1 MRPTCPKRTAAEAR
15 RELPRR
21 SRAAVA
27 GLLLLAIPSVVF
39 VVAPVFFLLAALIH
53 WALARRLESRGIL
66 VSAAITDSSG
76 KMAAFGDAN
85 EAWTSEL
92 GRMQPVGDEDAA
104 EVFGYAHQLALV
116 LGRFVPAVIVHY
128 QFESRGRR
136 YRVGKYMFADEQFH
150 VADDGRWWALV
161 DPDYPRFNHWLV
173 SSRHT

>member
-1 MRPTCPKRTAAEAR
+1 MRSSCPPKTATLAR

-27 GLLLLAIPSVVF
+27 GLSLLAIPSVVF

-66 VSAAITDSSG
+66 VPAAITDSSG
-76 KMAAFGDAN
+76 NAAAFEDAS
-85 EAWTSEL
+85 EAWTNER
-92 GRMQPVGDEDAA
+92 GRLQPIGDEDAA
-104 EVFGYAHQLALV
+104 AVFGYAHRLALV

-136 YRVGKYMFADEQFH
+136 YRVGKYMFADERFH
-150 VADDGRWWALV
+150 VDDEGRSWALV
-161 DPDYPRFNHWLV
+161 DPAYPRFNHWLV
-173 SSRHT
+173 SSRRA